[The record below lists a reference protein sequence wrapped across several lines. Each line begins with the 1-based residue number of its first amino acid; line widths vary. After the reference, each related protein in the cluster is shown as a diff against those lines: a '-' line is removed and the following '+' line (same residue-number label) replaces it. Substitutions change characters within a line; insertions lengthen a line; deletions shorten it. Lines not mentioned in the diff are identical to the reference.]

1 MTLGRTR
8 NPVYSSPG
16 GIHFSMFTRKN
27 QLIDC
32 VVGKTSLQYFA
43 GRELRD
49 DEMVVIFAL
58 HRRHFERLAS
68 ALYDMPT

>member
-1 MTLGRTR
+1 
-8 NPVYSSPG
+8 
-16 GIHFSMFTRKN
+16 
-27 QLIDC
+27 
-32 VVGKTSLQYFA
+32 LQEVCRHDARSYPQSRLLVAWRHSFLHVEYFA

>member
-8 NPVYSSPG
+8 NPVYSLPG
-16 GIHFSMFTRKN
+16 GIHFSMFTRQN

-32 VVGKTSLQYFA
+32 VVGKTSLEYFA
-43 GRELRD
+43 GRGLRD